1 MNLLR
6 RLEGRNAHPR
16 IAALVRVALLPLLLP
31 AEAFESSHTDADL
44 SFTSPLLGLIAA
56 YAFLLLVYTFRTKRE
71 LKLAPFAVVDTL
83 LIGLL
88 IYAEG
93 GALADIRFALGLP
106 VLVVA
111 FLEGPRLTAAIAG
124 LAVAAFVVASVS
136 HNSGSAGVSDHYV
149 AVHALDLAWRGA
161 LAVIVSYCLTSRA
174 ERIRELLESRRQL
187 VTQSLR
193 AEAEA
198 RRQLS
203 YALHDGLAQDLLCVQ
218 QDLKA
223 ASRGRTDYLGRAQLA
238 LGDAVAQLRGQI
250 FLLHPHQL
258 EREGLAAALETVA
271 SRQELVGGGR
281 PKIAVA
287 AGVDGRDAELLF
299 SVARELLINA
309 VRHAKA
315 RNVTLTVDRRGDDI
329 VVECRDD
336 GIGFSPLLR
345 RSALESG
352 HLGLAACTERV
363 ESVDGTFE
371 INSASGRGSVIT
383 ATVPAG
389 RLPAAA
395 DAAPAAPAR
404 TPLAVTPN

>member
-1 MNLLR
+1 MALLR

-31 AEAFESSHTDADL
+31 AEAFDSSHTHAGL
-44 SFTSPLLGLIAA
+44 PFTNPLIGAIAV
-56 YAFLLLVYTFRTKRE
+56 YAFALLIYTFTTKRA
-71 LKLAPFAVVDTL
+71 LKLAPFAVADTL
-83 LIGLL
+83 LIALL

-111 FLEGPRLTAAIAG
+111 FLEGPRLTAAIAA
-124 LAVAAFVVASVS
+124 LAVASYVVASLA
-136 HNSGSAGVSDHYV
+136 HNGSSNAVVDHYV

-161 LAVIVSYCLTSRA
+161 VAVVVSYCLTSRA

-223 ASRGRTDYLGRAQLA
+223 ASRGRPEYLRRAQLA

-271 SRQELVGGGR
+271 SRQQLAGGGR
-281 PKIAVA
+281 PRIRVA
-287 AGVDGRDAELLF
+287 PGVDGRDAELLF
-299 SVARELLINA
+299 SVGRELLINA
-309 VRHAKA
+309 VRHAQA
-315 RNVTLTVDRRGDDI
+315 THVTLTVDSRGDDI

-363 ESVDGTFE
+363 EAVDGRFE
-371 INSASGRGSVIT
+371 IDSAPGRGTVIT

-395 DAAPAAPAR
+395 DAQPAPPAR
-404 TPLAVTPN
+404 APRAGAPH